1 MQPLKITA
9 LLLALLCTN
18 SVFSQTKAETIE
30 WLTETLNKSIA
41 EFDSKHTE
49 VKLESID
56 ECTLVFSYKYKL
68 QRYQSALP
76 TAIKSLPDVGG
87 FLPLGQNGRGFMYHN
102 KSIHTKNLDT
112 GKEFNHKYTA
122 SIKIQNPQNEENFY
136 QKIEKALKHLA
147 TFCEGKK

>member
-1 MQPLKITA
+1 MKTIFIA
-9 LLLALLCTN
+9 FLLLQTAV
-18 SVFSQTKAETIE
+18 SFGQTKEETIE

-41 EFDSKHTE
+41 GFDSKYTE